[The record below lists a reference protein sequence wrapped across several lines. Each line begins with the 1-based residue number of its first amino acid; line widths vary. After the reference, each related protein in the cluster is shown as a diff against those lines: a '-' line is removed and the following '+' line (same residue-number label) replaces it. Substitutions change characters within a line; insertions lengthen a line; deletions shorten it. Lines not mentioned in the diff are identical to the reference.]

1 MASIHRK
8 DGTKN
13 WYCCFAL
20 PNGKRVYRST
30 GEANRA
36 EAMRRACEIEAEE
49 LALAADSCT
58 KQGNI
63 VRTLHEASA
72 LAKKGDLSIDR
83 AREII
88 AQMVAASTGKELRFH
103 TVRQW
108 GEEWLAGKRGSTA
121 KSSLSTYSRCVN
133 GFLEFIGTA
142 ADGPI
147 EHLDESHF
155 RGYRDELRER
165 KRTART
171 CNQALKI
178 LRGWMKTATV
188 QGHLTRNPAASVPML
203 LETDS
208 IEREPFEPDELKRL
222 LATAQGSWR
231 GVVML
236 GIYGG
241 MRLRDA
247 TNLRWSS
254 VDLEGS
260 VIRFRPLKTARKKKD
275 VVLPV
280 HPSLKSYLESLPLPI
295 HPSNFLF
302 ADLAGKSTGGKSGLS
317 FTFNAI
323 LKDAKIER
331 DRVRVESDG
340 TRVVEGRRT
349 FHSLRHTFASMLAKG
364 GVSEGLRMELAGH
377 KTPDMARHYT
387 HHELETLRA
396 AVGTLPSIQ

>member
-8 DGTKN
+8 EGTKN
-13 WYCCFAL
+13 WYCCYSL
-20 PNGKRVYRST
+20 PNGKRVYCST
-30 GEANRA
+30 GKAIRA
-36 EAMRRACEIEAEE
+36 KAMQRACEIEAE
-49 LALAADSCT
+49 ALAKVADAADN
-58 KQGNI
+58 QHRM
-63 VRTLHEASA
+63 VEQLQEASA
-72 LAKKGDLSIDR
+72 LAKRGDLSMDR

-88 AQMVAASTGKELRFH
+88 AQLVATSTGKEMRFH
-103 TVRQW
+103 SVRQW
-108 GEEWLAGKRGSTA
+108 GDEWLAGKRGSTA
-121 KSSLSTYSRCVN
+121 KSSLSTYSRCMT
-133 GFLEFIGTA
+133 GFLAFIGPH
-142 ADGPI
+142 ADMPM
-147 EHLDESHF
+147 ERLDESHF
-155 RGYRDELRER
+155 RGYRDDLRKK

-178 LRGWMKTATV
+178 LRGWMKTAVV
-188 QGHLTRNPAASVPML
+188 QGHLARNPGASVPML

-208 IEREPFEPDELKRL
+208 IERAPYEPKELERL
-222 LATAQGSWR
+222 LKTADGSWK

-254 VDLEGS
+254 VDLKGG
-260 VIRFRPLKTARKKKD
+260 VIRFLPLKTARKKKE
-275 VVLPV
+275 VVLPI
-280 HPSLKSYLESLPLPI
+280 HPSLLAYLKTLPLPI

-317 FTFNAI
+317 FQFNAI
-323 LKDAKIER
+323 LTKAKIER
-331 DRVRVESDG
+331 DRVRLEADG
-340 TRVVEGRRT
+340 KRVVEGRRT

-396 AVGTLPSIQ
+396 AVGTLPKF

>member
-8 DGTKN
+8 EGSKN
-13 WYCCFAL
+13 WYCCYSL
-20 PNGKRVYRST
+20 PDGKRVYCTTRKS
-30 GEANRA
+30 NRA
-36 EAMRRACEIEAEE
+36 EAMRRACEIEAE
-49 LALAADSCT
+49 ALAMAAET
-58 KQGNI
+58 LAPQ
-63 VRTLHEASA
+63 RTVLAQLQEAAA
-72 LAKKGDLSIDR
+72 LAKRGDLSVDR
-83 AREII
+83 AREIVGRI
-88 AQMVAASTGKELRFH
+88 VAASTGKEMRFYS
-103 TVRQW
+103 VKEW
-108 GEEWLAGKRGSTA
+108 GDEWIAGKRGSTA
-121 KSSLSTYSRCVN
+121 KSSLSTYSRCMT
-133 GFLEFIGTA
+133 GFLSFIGPLA
-142 ADGPI
+142 GEPM
-147 EHLDESHF
+147 ERLDESHF
-155 RGYRDELRER
+155 RGYRDDLRKK

-178 LRGWMKTATV
+178 LRGWMKTAV
-188 QGHLTRNPAASVPML
+188 NQGYLARNPAASVPML

-208 IEREPFEPDELKRL
+208 IERAPYEPKELERL
-222 LATAQGSWR
+222 LKAADGSWK

-254 VDLEGS
+254 VDLKGG
-260 VIRFRPLKTARKKKD
+260 VIRFLPLKTARKKKE
-275 VVLPV
+275 VVLPI
-280 HPSLKSYLESLPLPI
+280 HPSLRAYLKTLPLPI

-317 FTFNAI
+317 FEFNAI
-323 LKDAKIER
+323 LVKAKIER
-331 DRVRVESDG
+331 DRVRVEPDG
-340 TRVVEGRRT
+340 KRVVEGRRT

-396 AVGTLPSIQ
+396 AVGTLPSFK